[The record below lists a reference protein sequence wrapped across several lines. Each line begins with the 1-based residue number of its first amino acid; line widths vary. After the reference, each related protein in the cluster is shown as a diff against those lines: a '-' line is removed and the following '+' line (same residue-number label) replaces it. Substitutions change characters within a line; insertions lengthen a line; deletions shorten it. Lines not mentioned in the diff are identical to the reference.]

1 MPASL
6 PEGEIDVSDSS
17 SVPRQLFVGTDIGG
31 TFTDL
36 VVLAEGDQ
44 PRLFKSPT
52 TPHNRAEG
60 VFAALADAARA
71 YELDLTG
78 FCRSIGYFAHGT
90 TAATNA
96 LIERKGARTALL
108 TTKGFADTLLIQ
120 RGMTSWIGR
129 GDETGHYSA
138 RTNPRPIID
147 RDLIVELSERVDSR
161 GEVMVAL
168 DRAEIR
174 RVLADLRERGVQALA
189 VSFLWSFVNPAH
201 EQLVADVAREMWP
214 DVYLTLS
221 HVIAPVIG
229 EYERTAT
236 TVINS
241 YLGPV
246 IRDYV
251 ANLANR
257 LSETGFT
264 GDFAI
269 MDSGGGV
276 MRASDAATR
285 SASMLTSGPAGGVL
299 ASADLAARLGFPNV
313 ITSDMGGT
321 SFDVGLIV
329 DGEPLLQRVSE
340 AGNYHIASP
349 RIQVT
354 AIGAGGGSIAHVDEV
369 GALVVG
375 PRSAGAD
382 PGPACYGRGGTRPT
396 VTDADVVL
404 GIIDPD
410 YFLGGRI
417 GLDRALA
424 QEAIRTHVAEPLG
437 MSVAAAAAGIRQ
449 VADNQMADLLRK
461 VTVKQGHDPRDF
473 VVFAYGGA
481 GPTHAYAYTQAAGI
495 ATLVVPPTS
504 TVHSAYGAVTADRYR
519 AVTVSDV
526 YRTPAGAANPAEHID
541 LARLRATFDTLTERC
556 HADLDHDQRVRFTR
570 IAYLKFRK
578 QSHELPVTLPAG
590 PITAATLGGIVET
603 FLSDYER
610 IYGAGTARK
619 GAGLEIHTLRVEGRV
634 HVTRV
639 EPPAD
644 AAGDPDSS
652 PAVIGSRLVTFPET
666 GATRTSIYRGEQVP
680 AGSSFAGPAI
690 FEFVG
695 TTVVVGPGQSA
706 EMDVHRNLIIDCKG

>member
-1 MPASL
+1 MPESPAA
-6 PEGEIDVSDSS
+6 
-17 SVPRQLFVGTDIGG
+17 PRQLFVGTDIGG

-36 VVLAEGDQ
+36 VVLEEGEQ
-44 PRLFKSPT
+44 PRLFKAPT
-52 TPHNRAEG
+52 TPHNRADG
-60 VFAALADAARA
+60 VFATLVDAAAA
-71 YELDLTG
+71 YGLDLQG

-96 LIERKGARTALL
+96 LIERKGAKTALL

-120 RGMTSWIGR
+120 RGMSSWIGR
-129 GDETGHYSA
+129 GAETGHYSA
-138 RTNPRPIID
+138 RANPRPIID
-147 RDLIVELSERVDSR
+147 RDLIVELGERVDSR
-161 GEVMVAL
+161 GEVLVAL
-168 DRAEIR
+168 DPGEVR
-174 RVLADLRERGVQALA
+174 RVLAQLRERGVQALA
-189 VSFLWSFVNPAH
+189 VSLLWSFVNPVH
-201 EQLVADVAREMWP
+201 ERLVADAARELWP
-214 DVYLTLS
+214 EAYLTLS
-221 HVIAPVIG
+221 HEIAPVIG

-236 TVINS
+236 TVVNS

-251 ANLANR
+251 ANLESR

-269 MDSGGGV
+269 IDSGGGV

-299 ASADLAARLGFPNV
+299 ASVDLAARLGLPNV

-329 DGEPLLQRVSE
+329 GGEPLLERVSE

-375 PRSAGAD
+375 PQSAGAD
-382 PGPACYGRGGTRPT
+382 PGPACYGSGGTLPT

-404 GIIDPD
+404 GFIDPE

-417 GLDRALA
+417 RLDRALA
-424 QEAIRTHVAEPLG
+424 LEAIRKHVAEPLG
-437 MSVAAAAAGIRQ
+437 MSVTDAAAGIRQ

-504 TVHSAYGAVTADRYR
+504 TVHSAYGAVTSDRYL

-526 YRTPAGAANPAEHID
+526 YRTPSGAADPAEHID
-541 LARLRATFDTLTERC
+541 PARFAGAFDALLERC
-556 HADLDHDQRVRFTR
+556 HADLDHDPRARFTR
-570 IAYLKFRK
+570 IAYFKFRK
-578 QSHELPVTLPAG
+578 QAHELPVTLPEG
-590 PITAATLGGIVET
+590 PITPSTLSGLVDA
-603 FLSDYER
+603 FLAKYER
-610 IYGAGTARK
+610 VYGAGTSRK
-619 GAGLEIHTLRVEGRV
+619 AAGLEIHTLRVEGRV
-634 HVTRV
+634 RVTDI
-639 EPPAD
+639 EPPAGES
-644 AAGDPDSS
+644 GDPDS
-652 PAVIGSRLVTFPET
+652 PAAVIGARLVTFPEA
-666 GATRTSIYRGEQVP
+666 GAVLTSVYRGEQVP
-680 AGSSFAGPAI
+680 VGAFFAGPAI
-690 FEFVG
+690 FEFLG
-695 TTVVVGPGQSA
+695 TTVVLGPGQSA
-706 EMDVHRNLIIDCKG
+706 RMDAHRNLIIDCKG